1 MPIPDAGSGPAPGK
15 LPARDPLRDW
25 SNDDDECQILEVI
38 DTRPLAFKFPLP
50 STPVDLDDQVPDAQP
65 VAAKSRPGSNKRSGT
80 GTGPLAPSKR
90 KKVVSHK
97 TRPRP
102 TSDA

>member
-25 SNDDDECQILEVI
+25 SDDDDDECRILEVI
-38 DTRPLAFKFPLP
+38 DTIPLAFKFPLP
-50 STPVDLDDQVPDAQP
+50 STAVDLDDQVLEVQP
-65 VAAKSRPGSNKRSGT
+65 VAKKRSGT
-80 GTGPLAPSKR
+80 GPSGPSKR
-90 KKVVSHK
+90 KKITSHK
-97 TRPRP
+97 ARPRP